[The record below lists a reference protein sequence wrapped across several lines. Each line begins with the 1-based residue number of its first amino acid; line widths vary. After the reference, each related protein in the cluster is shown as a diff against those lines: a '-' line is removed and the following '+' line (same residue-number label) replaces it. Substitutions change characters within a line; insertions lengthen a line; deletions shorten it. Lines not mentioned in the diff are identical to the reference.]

1 MRHSTDT
8 TESTTSYREACKLH
22 DGHRPAV
29 GRQPEQVADDFG
41 HGIAADIGVIEH
53 EGVARIVAHGIDA
66 GNQLV
71 IDDAR

>member
-1 MRHSTDT
+1 
-8 TESTTSYREACKLH
+8 
-22 DGHRPAV
+22 
-29 GRQPEQVADDFG
+29 VADDFR

-53 EGVARIVAHGIDA
+53 ECVARIVAHGIDA